1 MFFVTYLFGVMFP
14 DFKNS
19 HYPLIP
25 YHNLDLVCY
34 LSEHPQIQNS
44 MSHFLLRFFS
54 FTHHAEQQMQ
64 YELLLQLSVKK
75 YLPCL
80 LLHESFMWFL

>member
-1 MFFVTYLFGVMFP
+1 MFP

-44 MSHFLLRFFS
+44 MSHTVLINYSTLKIKATTAPS
-54 FTHHAEQQMQ
+54 KTMVTI
-64 YELLLQLSVKK
+64 Y
-75 YLPCL
+75 
-80 LLHESFMWFL
+80 